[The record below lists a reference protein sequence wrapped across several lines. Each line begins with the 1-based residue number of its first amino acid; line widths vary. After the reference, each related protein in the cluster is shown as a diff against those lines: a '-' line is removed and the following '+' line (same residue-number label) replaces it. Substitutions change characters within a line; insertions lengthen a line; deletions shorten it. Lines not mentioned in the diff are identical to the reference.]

1 MILLRPCLYLSASLS
16 RFNAGVVEVRLGA
29 VDIVADFP
37 IISFKLLDIFGVI
50 ILLLVGDMN
59 SLKREKTEGT
69 KRSL

>member
-1 MILLRPCLYLSASLS
+1 MILLRLCLYLSASLS
-16 RFNAGVVEVRLGA
+16 RFNAGVIEARLGD

-37 IISFKLLDIFGVI
+37 IISFKLLDMFGVI

-59 SLKREKTEGT
+59 SQKRGKMKGN